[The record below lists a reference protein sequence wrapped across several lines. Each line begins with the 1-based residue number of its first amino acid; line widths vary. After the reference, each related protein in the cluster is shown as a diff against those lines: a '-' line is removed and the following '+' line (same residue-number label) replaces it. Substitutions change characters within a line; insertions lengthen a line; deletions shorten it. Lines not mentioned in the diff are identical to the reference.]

1 MQYLNTFPFLIPPV
15 LHVTLF
21 FYCFSQI
28 FLPLHGFF
36 SSSASSPVPENLHL
50 PKRIEDFF
58 YLSSVP
64 DGMIYA
70 QNFYGCIFVRRNKN
84 APRMEDRDT
93 FTISHPGSISIF
105 LGFFCLS
112 QTLLCQ
118 QISPVL
124 GRSLRLHQM
133 EIFG

>member
-1 MQYLNTFPFLIPPV
+1 MCLSGNNSSSSVSPKYDNFSMQYLNTFPFLIPPV

-36 SSSASSPVPENLHL
+36 SSSASSTVPINLYL

-58 YLSSVP
+58 YFSSVP
-64 DGMIYA
+64 DGLIMHRISTGV
-70 QNFYGCIFVRRNKN
+70 FLCVGIKN
-84 APRMEDRDT
+84 APRKEDRDT

-105 LGFFCLS
+105 
-112 QTLLCQ
+112 
-118 QISPVL
+118 
-124 GRSLRLHQM
+124 
-133 EIFG
+133 